1 MCDFGHHN
9 HDAEGFGF
17 LIDNPEIRELI
28 HETRRIT
35 QTIPADADRVE
46 ALRPAFSKLL
56 SADGWLPDACSRP
69 DLSSKMG
76 GGVGQYA
83 LYRAQDGSLCLFS
96 LVVPAGV
103 STPVH
108 DHLAWGLV
116 GIYRGM
122 QNETVYQRLD
132 NGDDPGHAELRFTKK
147 QTLKVGEFYTLLPPL
162 DDIHYVQTVS
172 ETTSISI
179 HLLAN
184 DTACVWRHKFDP
196 ATGVVTRFRSGYANA
211 PCPPGQ

>member
-1 MCDFGHHN
+1 MCDFGHSN

-17 LIDNPEIRELI
+17 LVDNPEIRELI

-147 QTLKVGEFYTLLPPL
+147 QTLKVGELYALLSYPSSFLLLHWPRL
-162 DDIHYVQTVS
+162 RRRSLRRSRRPWIRRRSTFLS
-172 ETTSISI
+172 SRTITS
-179 HLLAN
+179 
-184 DTACVWRHKFDP
+184 F
-196 ATGVVTRFRSGYANA
+196 F
-211 PCPPGQ
+211 